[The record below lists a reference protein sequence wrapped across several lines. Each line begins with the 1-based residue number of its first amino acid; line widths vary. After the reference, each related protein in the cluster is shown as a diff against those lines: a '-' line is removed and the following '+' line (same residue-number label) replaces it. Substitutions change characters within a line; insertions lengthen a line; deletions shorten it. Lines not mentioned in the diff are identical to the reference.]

1 MFSFFKSKPA
11 ASVFTTEELG
21 RIKSAIQAAELF
33 TSGEIRLV
41 VERRT
46 NGYDVLDRAAMVF
59 KKLKMHETAERNA
72 VLIYMAYGER
82 LYAILGDKG
91 IHEKVTQEFW
101 NTLKQ
106 DMHRHFSQGQLCDGL
121 CEAIMT
127 CGRSLQ
133 EHFPR
138 QTDDKNE
145 LPDEVVIL

>member
-1 MFSFFKSKPA
+1 MFGLFKSKQPTSPFNA
-11 ASVFTTEELG
+11 EELDQL
-21 RIKSAIQAAELF
+21 KSAIAEAELF

-46 NGYDVLDRAAMVF
+46 DGYDVLDRAAMAF

-91 IHEKVTQEFW
+91 IHEKVTQDFW
-101 NTLKQ
+101 NQLKQ
-106 DMHRHFSQGQLCDGL
+106 DMHHHFTQGKLCDGL
-121 CEAIMT
+121 CEAILK

-138 QTDDKNE
+138 RMDDKNE